1 MTTPGVAHRLHDL
14 LVHLLGVEPPV
25 CLVAWD
31 GSRAGS
37 EQGPTVHLRHRR
49 AVRRLLWAPGEL
61 GLARA
66 YVAGELDI
74 DGDLVTALRQ
84 LANVGTRVGSRP
96 SLTPADRRELMRT
109 AVLVGAVGPAPK
121 PPPVE
126 LDPTGERWPRGHEQ
140 TVSVVDP
147 ADAIDLFRS
156 VLGPTLSYSCAR
168 WSDPANTDGQH
179 LDDAQTAKLE
189 QVCAD
194 LELRSGSRL
203 LDLGC
208 GWGSLLLHAAE
219 HHGARGVGTVRSA
232 DRVELVRRQV
242 SARGLESM
250 VDIRLGDHADITDAP
265 FDAVA
270 CLEGNE
276 HVPTDAQGQWADTIA
291 QLLRPG
297 GRLLVQR
304 LTRRDDATD
313 ERTFMQVYVYPSAP
327 LGPVGQLIEAVE
339 RAGLELRTAAS
350 MREHYPPTLQA
361 WADNLAR
368 HRSSAVAAAG
378 ESRVR
383 VWELSLALSTLA
395 LERGRVSVHQLL
407 AVRANSD
414 GSLAELAPARI
425 GVRPS

>member
-1 MTTPGVAHRLHDL
+1 MTTGVAHRLHDL
-14 LVHLLGVEPPV
+14 LVHLLGVEPPI
-25 CLVAWD
+25 CLVGWD

-37 EQGPTVHLRHRR
+37 AQGPTVHLRHRR
-49 AVRRLLWAPGEL
+49 AVRRLLWSPGEL

-74 DGDLVTALRQ
+74 DGELVTALRQ
-84 LANVGTRVGSRP
+84 LADVGARVGSRP
-96 SLTPADRRELMRT
+96 SLTPADRRELLRT

-121 PPPVE
+121 PPPAE

-147 ADAIDLFRS
+147 ADAVDLFRS

-168 WSDPANTDGQH
+168 WRDPAHAEGQG

-189 QVCAD
+189 QVCND
-194 LELRSGSRL
+194 LRLRPGSRF

-208 GWGSLLLHAAE
+208 GWGSLLMHAAE

-232 DRVELVRRQV
+232 DRVELVRREV
-242 SARGLESM
+242 TARGLDSLIE
-250 VDIRLGDHADITDAP
+250 IRLGDHADITDAP
-265 FDAVA
+265 YDAVA

-276 HVPTDAQGQWADTIA
+276 HVPTEAQQQWADTIA
-291 QLLRPG
+291 TLLRPG
-297 GRLLVQR
+297 GRLLIQR
-304 LTRRDDATD
+304 LTRRDEPGD
-313 ERTFMQVYVYPSAP
+313 ERTFMQMYVYPRAP

-339 RAGLELRTAAS
+339 RAGLELRTATS
-350 MREHYPPTLQA
+350 MREHYPPTMQA
-361 WADNLAR
+361 WADNLASR
-368 HRSSAVAAAG
+368 RQLAIDAVG

-383 VWELSLALSTLA
+383 VWELSLALSILA

-407 AVRANSD
+407 AVRAYTN
-414 GSLAELAPARI
+414 GSLAELGPARI
-425 GVRPS
+425 GTAPS

>member
-1 MTTPGVAHRLHDL
+1 MTMGVAHRLHDL
-14 LVHLLGVEPPV
+14 LVHLLGVEPPI
-25 CLVAWD
+25 CLVGWD

-37 EQGPTVHLRHRR
+37 AQGPTVHLRHRR

-84 LANVGTRVGSRP
+84 LADVGARVGSRP

-121 PPPVE
+121 PPPAE

-147 ADAIDLFRS
+147 ADAVELFRS

-168 WSDPANTDGQH
+168 WRDPAHAEGQG
-179 LDDAQTAKLE
+179 LGGAQTAKLE
-189 QVCAD
+189 QVCHD
-194 LELRSGSRL
+194 LRLRPGTRF

-208 GWGSLLLHAAE
+208 GWGSLLMHAAE

-232 DRVELVRRQV
+232 DRVELVRREV
-242 SARGLESM
+242 TARRLDSLIE
-250 VDIRLGDHADITDAP
+250 IRLGDHADITDAP
-265 FDAVA
+265 YDAVA

-276 HVPTDAQGQWADTIA
+276 HVPTEAQQQWADTIA
-291 QLLRPG
+291 KLLRPG
-297 GRLLVQR
+297 GRLLIQR
-304 LTRRDDATD
+304 LTRRDEPGD
-313 ERTFMQVYVYPSAP
+313 ERTFMQMYVYPRAP

-339 RAGLELRTAAS
+339 RAGLELRTATS
-350 MREHYPPTLQA
+350 IREHYPPTLQA

-368 HRSSAVAAAG
+368 RRQLAIDAVG

-383 VWELSLALSTLA
+383 VWELSLALSILA

-407 AVRANSD
+407 AVRAYSD
-414 GSLAELAPARI
+414 GSLAELGPVRI
-425 GVRPS
+425 DDTPS

>member
-1 MTTPGVAHRLHDL
+1 MTTGVAHRLHDL
-14 LVHLLGVEPPV
+14 LVHLTGVEPPV
-25 CLVAWD
+25 CLVGWD

-37 EQGPTVHLRHRR
+37 GHGPTVHLRHRR

-74 DGDLVTALRQ
+74 EGDLVTALRQ
-84 LANVGTRVGSRP
+84 LADVGARVGSRP

-121 PPPVE
+121 PPLAE

-147 ADAIDLFRS
+147 ADAVALFHS

-168 WSDPANTDGQH
+168 WSDPAHANGQK
-179 LDDAQTAKLE
+179 LDEAQTAKLE

-194 LELRSGSRL
+194 LDLRPGSRL

-208 GWGSLLLHAAE
+208 GWGSLLIHAAE
-219 HHGARGVGTVRSA
+219 QHGTRGVGTIRSA
-232 DRVELVRRQV
+232 DRVELVRREIT
-242 SARGLESM
+242 ARGLDSLI
-250 VDIRLGDHADITDAP
+250 DIRLGDHADVSDAP
-265 FDAVA
+265 YDAVA

-276 HVPTDAQGQWADTIA
+276 HVPTDAQQRWADSIA
-291 QLLRPG
+291 MLLRPG
-297 GRLLVQR
+297 GRLLIQR
-304 LTRRDDATD
+304 LTRRDEPGD
-313 ERTFMQVYVYPSAP
+313 ERTFMQMYVYPRAP

-339 RAGLELRTAAS
+339 RAGLELRTATS
-350 MREHYPPTLQA
+350 MREHYPPTMQA
-361 WADNLAR
+361 WADNLSR
-368 HRSSAVAAAG
+368 HRILAVDAVG

-383 VWELSLALSTLA
+383 VWELSLALSILA

-407 AVRANSD
+407 AVRAYAD
-414 GSLAELAPARI
+414 GSLGEHDPARI
-425 GVRPS
+425 ASTPS

>member
-1 MTTPGVAHRLHDL
+1 MTMGVAHRLHDL
-14 LVHLLGVEPPV
+14 LVHLLGVEPPI
-25 CLVAWD
+25 CLVGWD

-37 EQGPTVHLRHRR
+37 AQGPTVHLRHRR

-84 LANVGTRVGSRP
+84 LADVGARVGSRP

-121 PPPVE
+121 PPPAE

-147 ADAIDLFRS
+147 ADAVELFRS

-168 WSDPANTDGQH
+168 WRDPAHAEGQG
-179 LDDAQTAKLE
+179 LGGAQTAKLE
-189 QVCAD
+189 QVCHD
-194 LELRSGSRL
+194 LRLRPGTRF

-208 GWGSLLLHAAE
+208 GWGSLLMHAAE

-232 DRVELVRRQV
+232 DRVELVRREV
-242 SARGLESM
+242 TARRLDSLIE
-250 VDIRLGDHADITDAP
+250 IRLGDHADITDAP
-265 FDAVA
+265 YDAVA

-276 HVPTDAQGQWADTIA
+276 HVPTEAQQQWADTIA
-291 QLLRPG
+291 TLLRPG
-297 GRLLVQR
+297 GRLLIQR
-304 LTRRDDATD
+304 LTRRDEPGD
-313 ERTFMQVYVYPSAP
+313 ERTFMQMYVYPRAP

-339 RAGLELRTAAS
+339 RAGLELRTATS
-350 MREHYPPTLQA
+350 IREHYPPTLQA

-368 HRSSAVAAAG
+368 RRQLAIDAVG

-383 VWELSLALSTLA
+383 VWELSLALSILA

-407 AVRANSD
+407 AVRAYSD
-414 GSLAELAPARI
+414 GSLAELGPVRI
-425 GVRPS
+425 DDTPS